1 MGMSKAQ
8 TQCLKRVQT
17 SAMAAQ
23 SKKKSISL
31 YPPLV
36 FAAIPDWLVAVL
48 ILIPPFAMALST
60 EGEVRMAMILT
71 SAFSV
76 LVSAYW
82 LSRVSRL
89 TELASLLEKGEQP
102 DTDTSPDDGGSA

>member
-1 MGMSKAQ
+1 
-8 TQCLKRVQT
+8 
-17 SAMAAQ
+17 MAAQ
-23 SKKKSISL
+23 SKKKTASL

-48 ILIPPFAMALST
+48 ILVPPFAMALST
-60 EGEVRMAMILT
+60 EGEVRKAMILT

-89 TELASLLEKGEQP
+89 TELASLLQKGEQP
-102 DTDTSPDDGGSA
+102 GTETPLDDGGPA